1 MEGRECRFAGGEPV
15 IRQGDPGESLF
26 VVLEGSVE
34 VSAREGDG
42 LPVVI
47 TTIGPGGFF
56 GEMSLMTGAA
66 RSATITAKGE
76 SCLLEID
83 KSTMRRVLEEQPSLV
98 ETLGRALTARAGERS
113 TLLARD
119 GRREDPPQ
127 PDLFQRIRDYF
138 AM

>member
-1 MEGRECRFAGGEPV
+1 M
-15 IRQGDPGESLF
+15 
-26 VVLEGSVE
+26 
-34 VSAREGDG
+34 SAREGDG

-56 GEMSLMTGAA
+56 GEMSLMTGEV
-66 RSATITAKGE
+66 RSATITAKAE
-76 SCLLEID
+76 SSLLEID
-83 KSTMRRVLEEQPSLV
+83 KATFRRVLEEQPSLV
-98 ETLGRALTARAGERS
+98 DTLGRALTARAGERS

>member
-1 MEGRECRFAGGEPV
+1 M
-15 IRQGDPGESLF
+15 
-26 VVLEGSVE
+26 
-34 VSAREGDG
+34 
-42 LPVVI
+42 I

-66 RSATITAKGE
+66 RSATITAKSE

-83 KSTMRRVLEEQPSLV
+83 KATMRRVLEEQPSLV
-98 ETLGRALTARAGERS
+98 ETLGRALTTRAEERS

-127 PDLFQRIRDYF
+127 PDLLQRIRDYF